1 MVRAGDI
8 LRKSDSEKG
17 MAVSSAIGYSATVAR
32 CYGDRWGN
40 VSDIFIVTMN
50 FGSAVAYMDVIA
62 DILGAWGANKTTGL
76 LLVVLFIIGPLSCIR
91 QIENLKFTSLL
102 GLCIYTIFGLIVI
115 VVLYRSKVRGRH
127 QRASRV
133 VRAARGD
140 SHSDSSLRLPH
151 GRISRVP

>member
-1 MVRAGDI
+1 
-8 LRKSDSEKG
+8 
-17 MAVSSAIGYSATVAR
+17 
-32 CYGDRWGN
+32 
-40 VSDIFIVTMN
+40 MN

-115 VVLYRSKVRGRH
+115 VLFFIGAKCAGDTNVPVVSSELLVRFPF
-127 QRASRV
+127 
-133 VRAARGD
+133 
-140 SHSDSSLRLPH
+140 RL
-151 GRISRVP
+151 